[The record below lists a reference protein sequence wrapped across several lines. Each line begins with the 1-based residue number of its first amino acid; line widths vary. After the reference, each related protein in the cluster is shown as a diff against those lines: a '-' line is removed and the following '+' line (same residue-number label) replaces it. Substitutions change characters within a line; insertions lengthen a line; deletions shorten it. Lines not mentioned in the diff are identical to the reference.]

1 MHLNVLTYLMIYLA
15 AMVLV
20 VPLAKRFGLGVVLGY
35 LLAGVALGPAGFSIA
50 SNTDDIKL
58 LAELGVVLMLFS
70 IGLELDAKNSGPCGT
85 ESSCLA
91 HCRCWS
97 VLWV

>member
-35 LLAGVALGPAGFSIA
+35 LLAGIALGPAR
-50 SNTDDIKL
+50 
-58 LAELGVVLMLFS
+58 
-70 IGLELDAKNSGPCGT
+70 GLPLPAIPT
-85 ESSCLA
+85 ISSYWRSWA
-91 HCRCWS
+91 WY
-97 VLWV
+97 